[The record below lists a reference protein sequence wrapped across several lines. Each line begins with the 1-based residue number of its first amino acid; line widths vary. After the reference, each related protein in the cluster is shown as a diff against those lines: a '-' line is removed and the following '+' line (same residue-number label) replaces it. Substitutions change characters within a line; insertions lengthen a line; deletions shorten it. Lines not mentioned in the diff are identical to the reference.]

1 MPANEMKI
9 RQISKKKEQEH
20 LGLGKLTHLMQ
31 PTSVAYTGLQAE
43 DRLGWGIGRILEHV
57 VGRRQIYEY
66 HAAKLCEGEWLLGN
80 WVTGFSLRVSCT
92 KI

>member
-9 RQISKKKEQEH
+9 RQISKQEQEH